1 MTCMSR
7 GNIVVSERSQAQGP
21 HIAQLHLCEL
31 LRTANLQKQKVDERQ
46 PRAGAG
52 GGGGCCSR
60 TASERMT
67 WQSHS
72 WSLLATQAFP
82 RDRGEVPPGN

>member
-1 MTCMSR
+1 MTCMRR

-52 GGGGCCSR
+52 GG
-60 TASERMT
+60 E
-67 WQSHS
+67 
-72 WSLLATQAFP
+72 
-82 RDRGEVPPGN
+82 